1 MSFVSPSAAARCSPS
16 PSAPD
21 ASAPSRSWPWL
32 LPRLK
37 EDANDVRADAACPK
51 PGGSEA
57 RMAVVSTPDVASLV
71 PAVGVIPGHVS
82 ATVTGAVRADS
93 THLLLRLAV
102 DQRGASVGVVSTCA
116 RSRKKKKFNSQEAQ
130 DASCLAAPPHQ
141 MGPVKQAQSQPRL
154 AQTRK
159 RRGMGGGGDCDWTV
173 HPRKRHSPRHP

>member
-16 PSAPD
+16 PSAPG

-37 EDANDVRADAACPK
+37 EDANDVRADAACPR

-71 PAVGVIPGHVS
+71 PAVGVDPGYVS
-82 ATVTGAVRADS
+82 AAVAGSVRADS
-93 THLLLRLAV
+93 THLLPRLAV

-116 RSRKKKKFNSQEAQ
+116 RSREKKFNSQEAQ

-141 MGPVKQAQSQPRL
+141 MGRLKQAQSQPRL
-154 AQTRK
+154 AQTHK
-159 RRGMGGGGDCDWTV
+159 RRGMGRSGD
-173 HPRKRHSPRHP
+173 